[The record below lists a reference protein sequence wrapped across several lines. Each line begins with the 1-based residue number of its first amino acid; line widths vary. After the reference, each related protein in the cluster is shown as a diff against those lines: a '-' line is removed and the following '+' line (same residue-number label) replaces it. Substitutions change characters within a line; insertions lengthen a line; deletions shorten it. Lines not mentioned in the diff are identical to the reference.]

1 MLKCKMQFCDH
12 TFNKA
17 FKISSFSYVVV
28 HALMRGLVG
37 VEQLQEQ
44 PVSLFIDENP
54 AGELCLE

>member
-1 MLKCKMQFCDH
+1 MQFCDH